1 MRFQVQFHVGMGLD
15 PGGIASYCAAR
26 GIVLQAYSPLGDG
39 RSRELISGALVTA
52 IGSENGRSGV
62 QTSLKYVQQLGFGL
76 VTKSMTKD
84 HLEQD
89 IDLFSWTLSPRQM
102 RALAAAT
109 RPMANYSFAC
119 MR

>member
-109 RPMANYSFAC
+109 SPAANYSFAC